1 MSIKKDT
8 NTIIFTRRG
17 IRYSLKLQSCNRIW
31 WFGGNKKSCL
41 NKTAFCF
48 CGNGRDRTADTR
60 IFSPVLYRLSYI
72 SVPFFKCCAKI
83 DFFYKLQKKLD
94 TFFYVLLILFNI
106 LTKYMIY
113 SLVEY

>member
-1 MSIKKDT
+1 
-8 NTIIFTRRG
+8 
-17 IRYSLKLQSCNRIW
+17 
-31 WFGGNKKSCL
+31 
-41 NKTAFCF
+41 
-48 CGNGRDRTADTR
+48 
-60 IFSPVLYRLSYI
+60 
-72 SVPFFKCCAKI
+72 VPFFKCCAKI